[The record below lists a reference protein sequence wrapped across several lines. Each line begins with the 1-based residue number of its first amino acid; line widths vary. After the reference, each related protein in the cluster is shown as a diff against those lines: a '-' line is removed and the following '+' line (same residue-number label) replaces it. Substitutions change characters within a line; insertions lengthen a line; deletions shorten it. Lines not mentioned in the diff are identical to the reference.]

1 MLYIFVGHFK
11 GRLFIGS
18 PSNIL
23 FSLAS
28 SAFLASLP
36 LWLPN
41 ALSTWPNCL
50 KTPTTCPSHYS
61 KWHPPPPTPPLPPLL
76 PRKKGERLLQ
86 KKREGKER
94 KNRLEF
100 EKLLPVIVWPSNV
113 CYVFAAVCDWRWIY
127 WVVSISITPALP
139 PQTHSPSCCRHSIP
153 RGSLLASGT
162 AINK

>member
-61 KWHPPPPTPPLPPLL
+61 KWHPPPPPPPSTTPAK
-76 PRKKGERLLQ
+76 KKGERLLQ
-86 KKREGKER
+86 KKGGEREKESFGVW
-94 KNRLEF
+94 KAASYCLALKCMLCFCGCVRLEMNILGSIHIHNARTASTNPLP
-100 EKLLPVIVWPSNV
+100 LLLQA
-113 CYVFAAVCDWRWIY
+113 F
-127 WVVSISITPALP
+127 
-139 PQTHSPSCCRHSIP
+139 HSQGFSFSQWHSHQ
-153 RGSLLASGT
+153 
-162 AINK
+162 